1 MQGLFGRMRS
11 TKDIVIV
18 GAGPAGIAASIQL
31 KRMGHQP
38 LLFERDR
45 VGGLLWNANRVENY
59 PGFPR
64 GINGPRLIH
73 LFEKQLEFLGIK
85 PEIAHIQNIINDE
98 DRFLLQSTQGNIFGF
113 FVIIATGTRPRE
125 IPLDLQTPVR
135 SRLHQDL
142 RNLLVKR
149 GKHILIIG
157 GGEAALDQ
165 AINLSQYNR
174 VTIINRQAQWK
185 AFPRLVEWVESIPQ
199 ITCIHNTSVYNIA
212 LQTEGRD
219 ESRAIMIANAIENE
233 THQFKIEAD
242 EVLFAIGREPEMELC
257 KGLIQNQHLFFCGD
271 VQNANFR
278 QVSIAVGDGI
288 KAAMKIH
295 QMLVES

>member
-1 MQGLFGRMRS
+1 MKTR
-11 TKDIVIV
+11 KNIVIV

-31 KRMGHQP
+31 KRMGHEP
-38 LLFERDR
+38 LLLERDR

-64 GINGPRLIH
+64 GISGPRLIH
-73 LFEKQLEFLGIK
+73 LFEQQLHFFEIK
-85 PEIAHIQNIINDE
+85 PEIAHIHNILNE
-98 DRFLLQSTQGNIFGF
+98 EGKFLLQTDQKNIYSY
-113 FVIIATGTRPRE
+113 FVVIATGTRPKD
-125 IPLDLQTPVR
+125 IPLDLPTHVR
-135 SRLHQDL
+135 LRLHQDL
-142 RNLLVKR
+142 RNLLDLR
-149 GKHILIIG
+149 GKHILVIG
-157 GGEAALDQ
+157 AGEAAIDQ
-165 AINLSQYNR
+165 AINLSQHNR
-174 VTIINRQAQWK
+174 VTIINRKAQWK

-212 LQTEGRD
+212 MQTEGIY
-219 ESRAIMIANAIENE
+219 ESRSIMIADAIENE
-233 THQFKIEAD
+233 THQLKIEAD
-242 EVLFAIGREPEMELC
+242 EVLFAIGRDPETELY
-257 KGLIQNQHLFFCGD
+257 KGLIINQHLFFCGD